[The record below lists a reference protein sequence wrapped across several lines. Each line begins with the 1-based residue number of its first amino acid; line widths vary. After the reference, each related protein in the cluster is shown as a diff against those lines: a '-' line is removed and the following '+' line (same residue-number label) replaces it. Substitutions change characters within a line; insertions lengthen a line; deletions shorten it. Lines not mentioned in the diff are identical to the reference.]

1 MFIIVA
7 DAPRASQPPELG
19 PPGLHVLPGC
29 WLVCA
34 SPRTAGQFCLRDGQY
49 PAHCHRWHSPL
60 ASGVPS
66 RDLGIYGLC
75 PSLADRGPDKSPR
88 DLPGSLGFQTHFSL
102 KMFVPVLLGV
112 AIFWPVL
119 RKASGHP
126 DHTHHSYVQTRIALG
141 DISVSKA
148 PVWPPFVTETH
159 NPQRW
164 VDTQWDPLQRVA
176 PALLSAPRGRGGPPR
191 GQPPKSRPT
200 CGSVAQSWGSTPR
213 PPHPRPTCVTLGSVT
228 AHHLCHLMV
237 IVNSPIRKT
246 GKFHCLHFSGGK
258 TESPRGCEAC
268 PQIAQQAPGSPT
280 SPVQTQ
286 SVHWVENWGYRAG
299 GTLTFGS
306 HWLTGPPQRGVC

>member
-164 VDTQWDPLQRVA
+164 VDTQWAPHFRGSRLPCCLHRGVEEAHPGDSHPRAGQPVA
-176 PALLSAPRGRGGPPR
+176 PWPSPGAAHPGHPTLAPSVSPWALSQHIISAI
-191 GQPPKSRPT
+191 
-200 CGSVAQSWGSTPR
+200 SW
-213 PPHPRPTCVTLGSVT
+213 
-228 AHHLCHLMV
+228 
-237 IVNSPIRKT
+237 
-246 GKFHCLHFSGGK
+246 
-258 TESPRGCEAC
+258 
-268 PQIAQQAPGSPT
+268 
-280 SPVQTQ
+280 
-286 SVHWVENWGYRAG
+286 
-299 GTLTFGS
+299 
-306 HWLTGPPQRGVC
+306 